1 MLKHIQVTPLAGESL
16 GTRSM
21 CTYVE
26 TPDIGILLDAGVSLC
41 PNRFKLPPHPREF
54 KAIDESRKR
63 IAEYAKKAEVVTI
76 SHYHFD
82 HHTPSF
88 EDWLCNWTARNE
100 TAQQIYKGK
109 TILAKNSSEK
119 INFSQRRR
127 AWLFQK
133 TSGKYAK
140 KLEIADGKT
149 FAFGDSTKLRFSEPV
164 FHGLEKSELG
174 WVLIATVEFHAER
187 FVYAPDVQGPMSLE
201 ATKRILAESPDLLMI
216 GGPPTYLADFK
227 ISASQIQLAFEN
239 LEKLVQK
246 VPSVIVDHHLLR
258 DEGWREKS
266 RGIFNAAKRI
276 DHNVLTA
283 AEFIGKENLL
293 FEALRKKLYVENK
306 PQREFEKWMRKS
318 DDTKR
323 FFKPP
328 VDG

>member
-26 TPDIGILLDAGVSLC
+26 TPDVRILLDAGVSLC
-41 PNRFKLPPHPREF
+41 PNRFKLPPHPLEF
-54 KAIDESRKR
+54 KVIDESRKR

-100 TAQQIYKGK
+100 TAQQVYDGK
-109 TILAKNSSEK
+109 MVLAKNSSEK
-119 INFSQRRR
+119 INSSQRRR

-133 TSGKYAK
+133 TGGKHAK

-149 FAFGDSTKLRFSEPV
+149 FAFEDSTKLRFSEPV
-164 FHGLEKSELG
+164 FHGAEGSELG
-174 WVLIATVEFHAER
+174 WVLIATVEFYNER

-201 ATKRILAESPDLLMI
+201 ATKRILAEFPDLLMI
-216 GGPPTYLADFK
+216 GGPPTYLVDFK
-227 ISASQIQLAFEN
+227 TSTNQIRFAFEN
-239 LEKLVQK
+239 LEKIVQK
-246 VPSVIVDHHLLR
+246 VPCVIVDHHLLR
-258 DEGWREKS
+258 DEGWRKKAGSVFE
-266 RGIFNAAKRI
+266 AAKKAK
-276 DHNVLTA
+276 HSVLTA
-283 AEFIGKENLL
+283 AEFVGKENLL
-293 FEALRKKLYVENK
+293 LEALRKKLYVENK
-306 PQREFEKWMRKS
+306 PQKEFEKWMRKS
-318 DDTKR
+318 DDAKR

-328 VDG
+328 IDG